1 MMASPAVSAPLA
13 SAARGAGNLYAGLA
27 LRRLPGLDGIRA
39 MAALMVVVNHQDFTI
54 VSGALGVTMFFVLS
68 GFLITWLLLGEHD
81 DTGAVSLR
89 NFYIRR
95 SLRIFPAFY
104 AYSALV
110 ITLALLTHKDMVW
123 PHAIASLFYVSNY
136 YVAIHGEVATPLSH
150 SWSLGIEEQ
159 FYLLWPLAFLL
170 LSRNRRRMAL
180 ALACAIVALWGR
192 RASLSLSGTPWTY
205 IHYAFDTRADQL
217 LVGCLLAVSLKAGL
231 ARRVFDGLTRSV
243 WVSGVTAALLL
254 SSVAA
259 GRAWG
264 TQYQQA
270 VGFALQPLVVAALIV
285 QVIALRDTALW
296 RWLNWKWVI
305 YLGTISYSI
314 YLYQQ
319 IVPGPVMRALDN
331 QPALLQLAVSC
342 TVILMLASGS
352 YFFVERPFLRM
363 KQRFET
369 RHRERSAVRPSD
381 LSQES
386 RVPLT
391 P

>member
-1 MMASPAVSAPLA
+1 MSAYDG
-13 SAARGAGNLYAGLA
+13 ARELYAGLA

-39 MAALMVVVNHQDFTI
+39 IAAFMVVVNHHDFTM

-104 AYSALV
+104 VYFTIV
-110 ITLALLTHKDMVW
+110 IVLALLTRRDIVW

-136 YVAIHGEVATPLSH
+136 YVAINGEVATPLSH

-170 LSRNRRRMAL
+170 LGRSRRRMAL
-180 ALACAIVALWGR
+180 ALALAIAVVWLR
-192 RASLSLSGTPWTY
+192 RAALSVGGTPWTY

-217 LVGCLLAVSLKAGL
+217 LVGCLLAVSLKAGI
-231 ARRVFDGLTRSV
+231 ARRLFGGLTRST
-243 WVSGVTAALLL
+243 WASAATALLL
-254 SSVAA
+254 LASVPA
-259 GRAWG
+259 GRSWG

-270 VGFALQPLVVAALIV
+270 VGFAVQPIIVAALIV

-296 RWLNWKWVI
+296 RWLNWKWVA
-305 YLGTISYSI
+305 YLGTISYST

-319 IVPGPVMRALDN
+319 IVPGPVMRTLDG
-331 QPALLQLAVSC
+331 QPVLFQVAVSC
-342 TVILMLASGS
+342 IVILTLASAS
-352 YFFVERPFLRM
+352 YWFVERPFLRM
-363 KQRFET
+363 KHRFET
-369 RHRERSAVRPSD
+369 SGRDRTVVRDGGAPNTM
-381 LSQES
+381 LSGVLP
-386 RVPLT
+386 R
-391 P
+391 